1 MTKSL
6 YRLLAIFVFSVA
18 LLCCSISKT
27 DMQRMIKSRIYIPRT
42 MPSICDGM
50 ISDYA
55 DISGKV
61 KLVYYNSSDVCTY
74 CNINRLYRLEPL
86 YNLYDNK
93 LFSIF
98 IIFAPQ
104 KGEYEKVIS
113 FLQDS
118 DFKHQ
123 VLVDKNRKF
132 IAKNNFI
139 PDNAIYHCFLM
150 DKNDEIVLVGDP
162 VASDAMWNLFK
173 ATLDNMLAHDG
184 VYVPDEKN

>member
-1 MTKSL
+1 MH
-6 YRLLAIFVFSVA
+6 R
-18 LLCCSISKT
+18 
-27 DMQRMIKSRIYIPRT
+27 RR
-42 MPSICDGM
+42 
-50 ISDYA
+50 
-55 DISGKV
+55 
-61 KLVYYNSSDVCTY
+61 
-74 CNINRLYRLEPL
+74 
-86 YNLYDNK
+86 
-93 LFSIF
+93 
-98 IIFAPQ
+98 
-104 KGEYEKVIS
+104 EYEKVIS

-123 VLVDKNRKF
+123 VLVDKNNEF

-184 VYVPDEKN
+184 IYVPDEKN